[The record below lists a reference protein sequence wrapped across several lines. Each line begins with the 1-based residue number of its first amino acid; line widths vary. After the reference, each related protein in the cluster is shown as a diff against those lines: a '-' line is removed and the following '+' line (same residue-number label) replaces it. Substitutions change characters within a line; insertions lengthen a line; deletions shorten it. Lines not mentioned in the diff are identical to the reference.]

1 MKNLHRELKLPV
13 PFLTK
18 EFDGM
23 QYLSPYQCFNKS
35 DISIEFID
43 WLSSLNLVLGLTE
56 VFLSK
61 PNTYYRIHQDHTIL
75 TDFPKIN
82 WVFGK
87 STSYMNWYTPK
98 TTGFIYT
105 VATGQSVIYEKEDAE
120 LLHSVELKS
129 PSLVQAGVPHN
140 ITVLKDYRWS
150 ISTTYRRNNKLLT
163 YNEMIETLKPF
174 LY

>member
-13 PFLTK
+13 PFLSK

-23 QYLSPYQCFNKS
+23 QYISRYQCFNKS
-35 DISIEFID
+35 DISVEFID

-56 VFLSK
+56 VFLSI
-61 PNTYYRIHQDHTIL
+61 PGTYYGIHQDHDIL

-87 STSYMNWYTPK
+87 STSYMNWYTLK
-98 TTGFIYT
+98 TTGVIYT
-105 VATGQSVIYEKEDAE
+105 EETGPYVVYAKEGVE

-140 ITVLKDYRWS
+140 ITTLKDYRWC
-150 ISTTYRRNNKLLT
+150 ISTAYKRNNKLLT
-163 YNEMIETLKPF
+163 YDDMVETLKPF